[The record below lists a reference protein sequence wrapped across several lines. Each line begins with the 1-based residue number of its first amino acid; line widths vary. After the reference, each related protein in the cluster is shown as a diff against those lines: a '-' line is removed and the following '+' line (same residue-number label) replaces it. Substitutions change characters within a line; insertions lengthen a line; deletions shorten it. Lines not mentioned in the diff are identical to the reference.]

1 MSEGLLV
8 IMCGLPGSGKTTKA
22 RELVGALPPG
32 EAVAISR
39 DDLRLTYY
47 GTKSGLTSEQEHQIT
62 ALQHFQINRALERGL
77 TVVVHDCNLRMQYR
91 KQLASLADNTG
102 TQWIMVDLTG
112 VSLEVCL
119 ARNDLREHRVPESV
133 IVNMYE
139 RYIKHLKGAPM
150 PEPPR
155 GVVDVVFER
164 ELYVPDTSKPK
175 AVIVDIDGT
184 VALHEG
190 IRSPYDPTRYHL
202 DKPNLPVIDMIRHEA
217 YDLGNKI
224 LFTSGRHVK
233 YFNVSEE
240 WLYQEVKVP
249 IERLFMRPG
258 DGPDHIIKLDL
269 FDKHIRE
276 NYNVLRVYD
285 DRNRVV
291 AAWRSIG
298 LTCLQVA
305 DGNF

>member
-8 IMCGLPGSGKTTKA
+8 IMCGLPGSGKTTQA
-22 RELVGALPPG
+22 RDIVNGFPRG
-32 EAVAISR
+32 TAVAISR
-39 DDLRLTYY
+39 DDLRVTYY
-47 GTKSGLTSEQEHQIT
+47 GTKLGLTSDQEHNIT
-62 ALQHFQINRALERGL
+62 SLQHSQINRALERGL

-91 KQLASLADNTG
+91 KQLASLAENVG
-102 TQWIMVDLTG
+102 AHWIMVDLTG
-112 VSLEVCL
+112 VPLQVCL
-119 ARNDLREHRVPESV
+119 ERNAAREHSVPEEV
-133 IVNMYE
+133 IRNMHD
-139 RYIKHLKGAPM
+139 RYIKHLKGGGLPQ
-150 PEPPR
+150 PDR
-155 GVVDVVFER
+155 KVVDLPNER

-175 AVIVDIDGT
+175 AVIFDIDGT
-184 VALHEG
+184 LALHEG
-190 IRSPYDPTRYHL
+190 IRSPYDPTKYHL
-202 DKPNLPVIDMIRHEA
+202 DKPNLPIIDMARHEA

-224 LFTSGRHVK
+224 LITSGRHVN

-258 DGPDHIIKLDL
+258 DGPDHVIKLDL
-269 FDKHIRE
+269 FDKHIRD